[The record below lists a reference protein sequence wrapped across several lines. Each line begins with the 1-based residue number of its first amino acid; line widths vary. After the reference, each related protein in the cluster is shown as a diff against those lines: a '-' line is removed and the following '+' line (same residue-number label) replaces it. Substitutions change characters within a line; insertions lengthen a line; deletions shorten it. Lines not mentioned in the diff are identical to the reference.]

1 MKRHNK
7 RRTHFRKRKKWYIS
21 QDQWNKFILEFRQML
36 NRKMQLHEELLNQIS
51 QSIKKNEGFIDVK
64 LPKEIALEKER
75 IDEEDLK
82 FLQISI

>member
-7 RRTHFRKRKKWYIS
+7 RRMHFRKRKKWYIS
-21 QDQWNKFILEFRQML
+21 QNQWNKFILEFRQML
-36 NRKMQLHEELLNQIS
+36 NRKMQLHEELINQIN
-51 QSIKKNEGFIDVK
+51 QSIKKHERFIDVK

-82 FLQISI
+82 HLQISL